1 MQVHPNIIQVQ
12 KQIVE
17 VVRGYPVSRVIP
29 CEAIST
35 SDRVFVL
42 QSGRLER

>member
-1 MQVHPNIIQVQ
+1 MPAHPNIIQVQ

-29 CEAIST
+29 CQAIST
-35 SDRVFVL
+35 SDRVSVL
-42 QSGRLER
+42 QTGRVET